1 LPVLARCVVWRS
13 PALCARHKL
22 PNALRGERGARKGVF
37 ALSDEIE
44 ALVGGTL
51 GCLWVI
57 AINGLMCAAVVA
69 LGLGVLRLLGCD

>member
-1 LPVLARCVVWRS
+1 M
-13 PALCARHKL
+13 
-22 PNALRGERGARKGVF
+22 
-37 ALSDEIE
+37 SDEIE

-57 AINGLMCAAVVA
+57 VINGLMCAAVVA